1 MANNNTHATLFAM
14 ANIFQ
19 QLALSLY
26 LPIED
31 GFSDLETLNEDEIA
45 EHDLDAQ
52 TDGLQIM
59 YLGALLSV
67 IAATSPSP
75 SPTVRGP
82 YNQYQKCTEFFIKSL
97 GWPDKEFRHE
107 YRYVIIFYWDFLF

>member
-1 MANNNTHATLFAM
+1 MANNNTQATLFAM

-31 GFSDLETLNEDEIA
+31 EFSGLETLNEDEIT
-45 EHDLDAQ
+45 EHDLDTQ
-52 TDGLQIM
+52 TDALQVM
-59 YLGALLSV
+59 YLGTLLSV

-75 SPTVRGP
+75 GPTVRGP
-82 YNQYQKCTEFFIKSL
+82 YNQYVKCTEFFIKSL
-97 GWPDKEFRHE
+97 GWPEREFRHE
-107 YRYVIIFYWDFLF
+107 YRSVMIFH